1 MDIHTLYIIAYA
13 TSTTSSL
20 GSCAILLFFGK
31 FHADFDDVTSVTL
44 VGDEASF
51 AEPVEAGL
59 YSDWE
64 FAHDLVHRIL
74 FI

>member
-1 MDIHTLYIIAYA
+1 MIFC
-13 TSTTSSL
+13 SSD
-20 GSCAILLFFGK
+20 K

>member
-1 MDIHTLYIIAYA
+1 M
-13 TSTTSSL
+13 
-20 GSCAILLFFGK
+20 
-31 FHADFDDVTSVTL
+31 ADFDDVTSVTL

>member
-1 MDIHTLYIIAYA
+1 MYVHSAVVVIVFLFTKPSCDI
-13 TSTTSSL
+13 
-20 GSCAILLFFGK
+20 LFFGK